1 MRGQPLTR
9 ERPLVLMR
17 PSVDRLRRLLPLAM
31 SVTCAGLLVAMF
43 WGRLPTVLHT
53 VQEANVP
60 TLGLAAGFY
69 LMSLYVLAM
78 RMRYVFR
85 VFEIEQTSNRYF
97 LYTLIGLFFSNFLP
111 TAMGGDLLK
120 ASYAAGYT
128 NRLAEAFAATFV
140 DRGLGVLG
148 VMVIGSAALSF
159 HPTLH
164 ADGSL
169 VWLAPA
175 LVVGFVAVAA
185 ACHIDRC
192 TSWGIR
198 RVERF
203 APASRIR
210 LPEVLRA
217 AIQLMRA
224 PRMLALAAGLTLLSQ
239 VIASLCL
246 WATAEALGIHLSFV
260 VFLVVLPAMTVAA
273 MVPSINGVG
282 VREAALVALLYGVVR
297 EEQALALAL
306 VFYGLA
312 LACSG
317 LGGIVFLCRKPLG
330 LRLSPRLVARFAR
343 DS

>member
-1 MRGQPLTR
+1 MSGRPLTT
-9 ERPLVLMR
+9 ERPPLVMR
-17 PSVDRLRRLLPLAM
+17 LPIDRLRRLLPLAM
-31 SVTCAGLLVAMF
+31 SVTCVGLLLAMF
-43 WGRLPTVLHT
+43 WGRLPTVLQT
-53 VQEANVP
+53 VAGASVP
-60 TLGLAAGFY
+60 ILGLAAVFY
-69 LMSLYVLAM
+69 LLSLYVLAM

-85 VFEIEQTSNRYF
+85 VFDIDQSSNRYF

-128 NRLAEAFAATFV
+128 NRLAEAFTATFV

-175 LVVGFVAVAA
+175 LVIGFVALAA
-185 ACHIDRC
+185 ACHVDRW
-192 TSWGIR
+192 TRWGIS
-198 RVERF
+198 RVERL
-203 APASRIR
+203 ALASRVR
-210 LPEVLRA
+210 LPEILGA
-217 AIQLMRA
+217 ALQLMRA
-224 PRMLALAAGLTLLSQ
+224 PRTLALTAGLTLLSQ

-246 WATAEALGIHLSFV
+246 WATAEALGIHEGFV
-260 VFLVVLPAMTVAA
+260 VYLVVLPAMTVAS

-282 VREAALVALLYGVVR
+282 VREAALVALLYGVVP

-312 LACSG
+312 LLCSG
-317 LGGIVFLCRKPLG
+317 LGGVVFLLRKPLG

-343 DS
+343 EP

>member
-1 MRGQPLTR
+1 MREQPLASD
-9 ERPLVLMR
+9 RPLLLAH
-17 PSVDRLRRLLPLAM
+17 PSLDRLRRLLPLAM
-31 SVTCAGLLVAMF
+31 SVTCVGLLLMMF
-43 WGRLPTVLHT
+43 WGRLPAVLRT

-60 TLGLAAGFY
+60 LLGLAILFY
-69 LMSLYVLAM
+69 LLSLYVLAM

-85 VFEIEQTSNRYF
+85 VFQIEQTSNRYF

-128 NRLAEAFAATFV
+128 NRLAEAFTATFV

-148 VMVIGSAALSF
+148 IVVIGSAALSF

-175 LVVGFVAVAA
+175 LVAGFVAVAA
-185 ACHIDRC
+185 VCHVDRW
-192 TSWGIR
+192 TDWGIR
-198 RVERF
+198 RVERLSL
-203 APASRIR
+203 ASRAR
-210 LPEVLRA
+210 LPEIMRA
-217 AIQLMRA
+217 ALQLMRA
-224 PRMLALAAGLTLLSQ
+224 PRMLLLTAALTLLSQ
-239 VIASLCL
+239 LIASLCL
-246 WATAEALGIHLSFV
+246 WATAEALGIHQGFA
-260 VFLVVLPAMTVAA
+260 VFLVVLPAMTVAS
-273 MVPSINGVG
+273 MVPSINGMG
-282 VREAALVALLYGVVR
+282 VREATLVALLYGVVP

-312 LACSG
+312 LVCSG
-317 LGGIVFLCRKPLG
+317 LGGVVFLFRKPLG

-343 DS
+343 EP